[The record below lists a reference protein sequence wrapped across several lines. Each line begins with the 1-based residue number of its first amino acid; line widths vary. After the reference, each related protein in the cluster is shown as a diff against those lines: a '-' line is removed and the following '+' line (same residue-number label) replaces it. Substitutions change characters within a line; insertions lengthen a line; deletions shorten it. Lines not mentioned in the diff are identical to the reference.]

1 MLEAWAE
8 CEPQGFVLP
17 ERRAVALLF
26 TLGAH
31 LPGGN
36 EKGLGGR
43 AHKLEAL
50 VPLLSGA
57 AAGDL
62 PKGAIVLPARDG
74 IVHFLQFWRCLDEV
88 ARMVAGKPKP
98 REDAGATTE
107 SGVTTQTCVAGVER
121 LRDDVL
127 DLLAAT
133 GAEAL
138 AFSDLIKVIQN
149 IRQVSV
155 VPQFWKEVEDALGA
169 TASAET
175 TLQVEELTVLLL
187 SWLHEAVM
195 WQHSPVTDLKAGM
208 LPVNM
213 RTGLLM
219 PPDDLNTTMLPGSAQ
234 STLSR
239 PGSQLCVH
247 RPSRSLMASNALVLD
262 LEEHWRAAGVMSVD
276 EDSFRLID
284 STLGTPRLEPVAES
298 PPNMLSPGRS
308 SAAAPTSV
316 ADEQTGDPLPPG
328 EAPIAL
334 QVMNN
339 RTAMMPLDRTPRPGD
354 LTGQLRDDLLPMPG
368 EEDEIGI
375 PVFLH
380 VYDVSQAALIQRLNS
395 VLAHRRS
402 PLKFGGVFHAG
413 VEVADKEWCFG
424 ATLSQTATGV
434 MYVDPRED
442 PSHHFRQTVPLKK
455 TQLAEDEIDDI
466 ISRLKQEYLGRDY
479 DLLRRNCC
487 HFADDFCQRLG
498 VGRIPGWVYRLA
510 RLGARIDNVVQP
522 LRRPSS
528 RESLRSRED
537 LGASHDTARLL
548 A

>member
-1 MLEAWAE
+1 
-8 CEPQGFVLP
+8 
-17 ERRAVALLF
+17 
-26 TLGAH
+26 
-31 LPGGN
+31 
-36 EKGLGGR
+36 
-43 AHKLEAL
+43 
-50 VPLLSGA
+50 
-57 AAGDL
+57 
-62 PKGAIVLPARDG
+62 VLPAKDG

-88 ARMVAGKPKP
+88 ASVVAGKPKHS
-98 REDAGATTE
+98 EDVGATAE
-107 SGVTTQTCVAGVER
+107 CVAAQTCVAGVER

-127 DLLAAT
+127 DLLAAN
-133 GAEAL
+133 GAEVL
-138 AFSDLIKVIQN
+138 AFSDLMKILQN
-149 IRQVSV
+149 IRQASV
-155 VPQFWKEVEDALGA
+155 VPQFWKEVEEALGA
-169 TASAET
+169 SASAET
-175 TLQVEELTVLLL
+175 TLQFEELTVLLL

-213 RTGLLM
+213 RTGMLM
-219 PPDDLNTTMLPGSAQ
+219 PADELNTTILPGSAQ
-234 STLSR
+234 STMSR

-276 EDSFRLID
+276 EDSFRLLD
-284 STLGTPRLEPVAES
+284 STLGTPRLEPVAEL
-298 PPNMLSPGRS
+298 PPNMQSPVRS
-308 SAAAPTSV
+308 SAAVPVVSG
-316 ADEQTGDPLPPG
+316 EQTGDPLPPG
-328 EAPIAL
+328 EPPTAL

-354 LTGQLRDDLLPMPG
+354 LTGQMRDESLPLPE
-368 EEDEIGI
+368 EEDVIGL
-375 PVFLH
+375 PVFVH
-380 VYDVSQAALIQRLNS
+380 VYDVSHEALIQRLNS
-395 VLAHRRS
+395 VLANRRS
-402 PLKFGGVFHAG
+402 PVKFGGVFHAG

-424 ATLSQTATGV
+424 ATASQTATGV
-434 MYVDPRED
+434 MCVDPRAD
-442 PSHHFRQTVPLKK
+442 PSHHFRQTVSLKK
-455 TQLAEDEIDDI
+455 TQLTQDEIDI
-466 ISRLKQEYLGRDY
+466 IIKQLQQEYPGRDY

-537 LGASHDTARLL
+537 LGGSNTLAPPLL